1 MAIKSFARFIEDTSN
16 LQSEDLKQKITQ
28 LLGHDKFK
36 DKSRTNFQVLVDG
49 VNRID
54 LLKQIENIFY
64 SIGAKYDPN
73 KGSSSV
79 GAVVVGKF
87 SIGAAP
93 LSKQGKR
100 SAGLDNEDTIIM
112 QLNNLLR
119 DGPLHIEFIGGGKTF
134 RIENVK
140 QVEEVGRDTAGRKKS
155 DINLITM
162 EEKKVPLS
170 LKKDNAEMWESADSY
185 YSKKA
190 KAAIDEQVRLG
201 KVKLE
206 GAAIKKVIP
215 NIAIKASPQ
224 ETTDVVFGSDIIQN
238 KGAVLYK
245 TFTSADFKVDE
256 SGETIMVTVSEI
268 YRTVMEVERG
278 KQSVYFLIRNDSSRR
293 GSKIY
298 PGIRVLA
305 VGKSRIN
312 KNVLVVS

>member
-1 MAIKSFARFIEDTSN
+1 MAIKSFARFLEETAN
-16 LQSEDLKQKITQ
+16 LQIEDLKQQITSV
-28 LLGHDKFK
+28 LGHDKFK

-49 VNRID
+49 INRVD
-54 LLKQIENIFY
+54 LLKQIESLF
-64 SIGAKYDPN
+64 SAIGAKYDPN

-79 GAVVVGKF
+79 GAVVIGKF

-100 SAGLDNEDTIIM
+100 SAGLDNEDTLIA
-112 QLNNLLR
+112 QLNNMLR
-119 DGPLHIEFIGGGKTF
+119 DGPLHVEFVAGGKSF
-134 RIENVK
+134 RVEDVK
-140 QVEEVGRDTAGRKKS
+140 HAEEVGRDTSGRKKS
-155 DINLITM
+155 DVNLITM
-162 EEKKVPLS
+162 SGTKVPLS

-190 KAAIDEQVRLG
+190 KDIIDAQVRLG

-206 GAAIKKVIP
+206 GTATKKISP
-215 NIAIKASPQ
+215 NIAVKASIQ

-238 KGAVLYK
+238 NGAVLYK
-245 TFTSADFKVDE
+245 TFSSSDFKVDDA
-256 SGETIMVTVSEI
+256 GETIIVTVSEI
-268 YRTVMEVERG
+268 YRTVAEVERG
-278 KQSVYFLIRNDSSRR
+278 KQAVYFLIRNDSSRK

-312 KNVLVVS
+312 QNVLVV